1 LFPVRVGIVGGEVV
15 EDVGRKE
22 MGKFLQEALGE
33 EAELSLF
40 IGNGVQQRDDAFLE
54 VVDL

>member
-1 LFPVRVGIVGGEVV
+1 VRVGIIGGEVV
-15 EDVGRKE
+15 KDVRHKE

-33 EAELSLF
+33 EVELSLF
-40 IGNGVQQRDDAFLE
+40 IGNGVRQRDDAFLD